1 VARVCATS
9 EKQDAR
15 GNEDHCLTSVST
27 ASAVRSASR
36 TSPRCLIINPQLFED
51 SCRQHTRAGRRGGG
65 RVNGG
70 EMSGEKGGGLQF
82 WFSRSPSPSGTC
94 ISKRGA
100 VEEEDLVSSSTRQ
113 VGGKGRQGTRRGS
126 HKRDEIMPHDRQ
138 VSGALCVLIVVIQTQ
153 CLCV

>member
-1 VARVCATS
+1 
-9 EKQDAR
+9 
-15 GNEDHCLTSVST
+15 
-27 ASAVRSASR
+27 
-36 TSPRCLIINPQLFED
+36 
-51 SCRQHTRAGRRGGG
+51 
-65 RVNGG
+65 
-70 EMSGEKGGGLQF
+70 MSGEKGGGLQF
-82 WFSRSPSPSGTC
+82 WLSRSPSPSGTC

-113 VGGKGRQGTRRGS
+113 VGGKGRQETRRGS